1 MLVLRN
7 ENVGNFQN
15 GCKGE
20 RYGLA
25 HSVGCY
31 CCTCIHGFSYDLH
44 YRTTSRLTFLFNHE
58 LIPLPEPTE
67 QIINNTMS
75 KKVNKAI
82 KDVDPK
88 EAKTLI
94 ELAIKVLKDLFK

>member
-1 MLVLRN
+1 MQR
-7 ENVGNFQN
+7 
-15 GCKGE
+15 
-20 RYGLA
+20 RAIRSRAY
-25 HSVGCY
+25 SVGCY

-44 YRTTSRLTFLFNHE
+44 YWTAFRLTFLYN
-58 LIPLPEPTE
+58 LKLTPLSEPTE

>member
-1 MLVLRN
+1 M
-7 ENVGNFQN
+7 
-15 GCKGE
+15 
-20 RYGLA
+20 Y
-25 HSVGCY
+25 
-31 CCTCIHGFSYDLH
+31 YDLH
-44 YRTTSRLTFLFNHE
+44 YRTAFRLTFLYN
-58 LIPLPEPTE
+58 LKLTPLSEPTE

>member
-44 YRTTSRLTFLFNHE
+44 YRTTFRLTFLYN
-58 LIPLPEPTE
+58 LKLTPLSEPTE